1 MWQSDAVRY
10 CNAMREIA
18 ESQQIQVLVDAAQRV
33 VNARFECNG
42 DLNQQIM
49 FDTLDGLIQ
58 ALEQMPSGFLMDE
71 EENEYNLFFSS
82 RHEF

>member
-1 MWQSDAVRY
+1 MWQSDAVAY

-33 VNARFECNG
+33 SNARFECNG

-49 FDTLDGLIQ
+49 FNALDALLEGLKQSPIWCVELRVR
-58 ALEQMPSGFLMDE
+58 AMTEDLTE
-71 EENEYNLFFSS
+71 
-82 RHEF
+82 

>member
-1 MWQSDAVRY
+1 MWQSDAVAY

-42 DLNQQIM
+42 DLNQAEM
-49 FDTLDGLIQ
+49 LNALDGLIQ
-58 ALEQMPSGFLMDE
+58 ALEQVPERFLMDE
-71 EENEYNLFFSS
+71 DCEEAEC
-82 RHEF
+82 